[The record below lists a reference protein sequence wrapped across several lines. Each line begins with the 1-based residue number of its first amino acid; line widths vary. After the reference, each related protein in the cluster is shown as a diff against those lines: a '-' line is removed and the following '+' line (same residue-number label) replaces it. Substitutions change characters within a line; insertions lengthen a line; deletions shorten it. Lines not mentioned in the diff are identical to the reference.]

1 MLNPL
6 TAIVEGFRSSLIF
19 GRAPNWSIV
28 SISSALTVVLF
39 VSAFV
44 MFKRMDKYFAD
55 VI

>member
-19 GRAPNWSIV
+19 GRAPDWNIV
-28 SISSALTVVLF
+28 SVSAALTLALF
-39 VSAFV
+39 ATAFV

>member
-6 TAIVEGFRSSLIF
+6 TAIVEGLRSILVF
-19 GRAPNWSIV
+19 GRAPDWTLVAV
-28 SISSALTVVLF
+28 SGAIIVVLLAA
-39 VSAFV
+39 SLV